1 MLNYR
6 SKARVHGSI
15 FSWKIKMNHSKANPL
30 FVVLTAFSF
39 LCIHSALYATT
50 AGRNDGKD
58 NKDKTIHIV
67 KATKLGVKSYLIK
80 RYGRN
85 INILSNRSLKVA
97 SAKKPQQKIY
107 RCRRVVV
114 KTKSGN
120 RESLKICDKKI
131 ALPKK

>member
-1 MLNYR
+1 
-6 SKARVHGSI
+6 
-15 FSWKIKMNHSKANPL
+15 MNHSKANPL

-39 LCIHSALYATT
+39 LCLHSVLYATST
-50 AGRNDGKD
+50 GRNGGKD
-58 NKDKTIHIV
+58 NKDETIHIV
-67 KATKLGVKSYLIK
+67 KATKLGVKSYIIK

-85 INILSNRSLKVA
+85 INILSNRPLKIV

-114 KTKSGN
+114 KTRSGN
-120 RESLKICDKKI
+120 RESLKICDKEI